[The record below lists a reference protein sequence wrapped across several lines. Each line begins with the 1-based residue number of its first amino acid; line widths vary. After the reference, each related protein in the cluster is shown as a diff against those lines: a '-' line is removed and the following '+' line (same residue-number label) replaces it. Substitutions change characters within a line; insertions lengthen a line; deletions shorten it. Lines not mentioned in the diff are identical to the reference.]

1 MRVDLELNDDD
12 LDLLREIQES
22 NKGEPSTIALGQSLL
37 HWHYIAASSH
47 GQSLEKV
54 DVWRRETAGKL
65 EGSEA

>member
-37 HWHYIAASSH
+37 H
-47 GQSLEKV
+47 
-54 DVWRRETAGKL
+54 
-65 EGSEA
+65 